1 MTGAGRPQPTRAPL
15 ERSPRLPDSRTP
27 NPAELAFVSVAG
39 PEPVELALKPPG
51 PYTIGRR
58 AHHDIVLLGDDHVSR
73 DHASLVFEPARSGGK
88 QWAIRDA
95 GSRHG
100 TWINGVRLEPARDY
114 PIRAGDIVTIAPW
127 SFRVTAADET
137 RATHRTTVATLDD
150 SAALGATIQR
160 IDADVEGALE
170 HRRLGVL
177 LDCAA
182 AIHATTDSEELS
194 EAVLDAAMK
203 GTGFAN
209 VALLRATGD
218 EGLVE
223 VVGQRGDIVVE
234 GAPPRLSRS
243 LIREASLGLPA
254 RLVAAP
260 SIEMEAMS
268 IMQYAIEEALCV
280 PLQVGATVAGYLYF
294 DNRGAS
300 EATRRATDDS
310 SEFAIGLGRLAAM
323 AMANQMRM
331 ELDRRLARVELD
343 LDAAA
348 EAQRYILPRRNGRYG
363 AFSYVGES
371 RPGQRIGGDFFD
383 VIPLRDGRLAVA
395 LGDVSGKGV
404 PASVLVT
411 ATQGFLHAALL
422 EAGDP
427 AAAINALNAYV
438 NPRRPED
445 KFVTVWVGVLDAD
458 RGTLTYVNAGHG
470 YALVRRASG
479 EFEAAA
485 DEGGPPIG
493 IVPDMV
499 FTAGQTRFAEGDRLI
514 VYSDGL
520 YEQPAAMDPGPG
532 GTRGAVRRFGEAGV
546 QGCLKGLGG
555 ADDLVRGLFQ
565 ALEAYAGGS
574 QFEDDAT
581 VVEVRR

>member
-1 MTGAGRPQPTRAPL
+1 MT
-15 ERSPRLPDSRTP
+15 ESRKVIP
-27 NPAELAFVSVAG
+27 SELAFVSIAG
-39 PEPVELALKPPG
+39 PEPVDVLLVPPG

-58 AHHDIVLLGDDHVSR
+58 AHHQIVLQGDDHVSR

-100 TWINGVRLEPARDY
+100 TWINGVRLEAARDY

-127 SFRVTAADET
+127 TFRVTAKDET
-137 RATHRTTVATLDD
+137 RATHRTTVVTVDD
-150 SAALGATIQR
+150 SAAVGATIQR
-160 IDADVEGALE
+160 LDADVEGALE
-170 HRRLGVL
+170 HKRLGLL

-182 AIHATTDSEELS
+182 AIHATIDAEALA

-218 EGLVE
+218 DGLVE
-223 VVGQRGDIVVE
+223 VVGQRGDIVIE
-234 GAPPRLSRS
+234 GASPRLSRS

-260 SIEMEAMS
+260 AMGMEAVS

-280 PLQVGATVAGYLYF
+280 PLQVGAVVAGYMYF

-331 ELDRRLARVELD
+331 ELDRRLARVEAD

-427 AAAINALNAYV
+427 RQAIDALNAYV

-445 KFVTVWVGVLDAD
+445 KFVTVWVAVLDAEQ
-458 RGTLTYVNAGHG
+458 GKLTYVNAGHG
-470 YALVRRASG
+470 YAIVRRADGSL
-479 EFEAAA
+479 EPAA

-493 IVPDMV
+493 IV
-499 FTAGQTRFAEGDRLI
+499 AGMQFVPVTIPFGVGDRLL

-520 YEQPAAMDPGPG
+520 YEQPAAPVASPAESRGP
-532 GTRGAVRRFGEAGV
+532 VQRFGEVGV
-546 QGCLKGLGG
+546 RSCLQGLG
-555 ADDLVRGLFQ
+555 ASDDLVQGLFT
-565 ALEAYAGGS
+565 ALERFAGGS
-574 QFEDDAT
+574 RLEDDAT
-581 VVEVRR
+581 IVEVRR

>member
-1 MTGAGRPQPTRAPL
+1 MPEARKPISSDL
-15 ERSPRLPDSRTP
+15 
-27 NPAELAFVSVAG
+27 NFVSIAG
-39 PEPVELALKPPG
+39 PEPVDLALIPPG
-51 PYTIGRR
+51 PFTIGRR
-58 AHHDIVLLGDDHVSR
+58 AHHSIVLQGDDHVSR
-73 DHASLVFEPARSGGK
+73 DHATLVFEPTRSGAA

-100 TWINGVRLEPARDY
+100 TWLNGVRLEPARDY
-114 PIRAGDIVTIAPW
+114 PIRPGDIVAISPW
-127 SFRVTAADET
+127 TFRVGVKDET
-137 RATHRTTVATLDD
+137 RATHRTTVATVDD
-150 SAALGATIQR
+150 LAAVGAAIQR
-160 IDADVEGALE
+160 IDDDLPGALE
-170 HRRLGVL
+170 HRRLGLL

-182 AIHATTDSEELS
+182 AIHATTDADALA

-218 EGLVE
+218 ESLVE
-223 VVGQRGDIVVE
+223 VLGQRGDIVID
-234 GAPPRLSRS
+234 GASPRLSRS
-243 LIREASLGLPA
+243 LIREAGLGLPA

-260 SIEMEAMS
+260 SMDMEAVS
-268 IMQYAIEEALCV
+268 IMQFAIEEALCV
-280 PLQVGATVAGYLYF
+280 PLQVGAAVAGYLYF

-300 EATRRATDDS
+300 EATRRSTDDS

-331 ELDRRLARVELD
+331 ELDRRLARVEAD

-348 EAQRYILPRRNGRYG
+348 EAQRYILPRRSGRFG
-363 AFSYVGES
+363 AFWYVGES

-422 EAGDP
+422 ESGDP
-427 AAAINALNAYV
+427 AQAANALNAYV

-445 KFVTVWVGVLDAD
+445 KFVTVWVGVIDAESG
-458 RGTLTYVNAGHG
+458 RLTYVNAGHG
-470 YALVRRASG
+470 YALVRRSDG
-479 EFEAAA
+479 VIEAAA
-485 DEGGPPIG
+485 EEGGPPVG
-493 IVPDMV
+493 IVADLRYTPVTTV
-499 FTAGQTRFAEGDRLI
+499 FSPGDRLI
-514 VYSDGL
+514 VYSDGV
-520 YEQPAAMDPGPG
+520 YEQPAAPERSGS
-532 GTRGAVRRFGEAGV
+532 GTRGPVRRFGEAGV
-546 QGCLKGLGG
+546 RGCLAALGLQ
-555 ADDLVRGLFQ
+555 DDIVTGLFT
-565 ALEAYAGGS
+565 ALESFSGGPRL
-574 QFEDDAT
+574 EDDAT